1 MFLSQNSVDE
11 ERFPAFCEA
20 LKFYK
25 DTEKGREIVCKIVE
39 DYAKEYAVEKEKE
52 AVLDTLYDSVKNLMD
67 SLSLSVD
74 KAMEVLK
81 ISNEN
86 REILRKRFW
95 G

>member
-1 MFLSQNSVDE
+1 MFLSQNSVDD

-39 DYAKEYAVEKEKE
+39 EFAEEREKK

-67 SLSLSVD
+67 SLSFSVD

-86 REILRKRFW
+86 REILRKRF
-95 G
+95 

>member
-39 DYAKEYAVEKEKE
+39 EFAEEREKE

-67 SLSLSVD
+67 SMSFSVD

-86 REILRKRFW
+86 REILRKRF
-95 G
+95 